1 MGLPVSAVADN
12 RSRQLEWLKWLAV
25 TLLVGGAVY
34 ANYHFKA
41 ESLLY
46 RVLGLLV
53 VAAVAALIALRTAKG
68 EAFWELA
75 KGAKTEAA
83 RVVWPTRQERNQ
95 TTLVVVGFILVMAL
109 LLWGLDLFFGWLTA
123 LIIG

>member
-1 MGLPVSAVADN
+1 MADE
-12 RSRQLEWLKWLAV
+12 RAQHFDWLKWLVV
-25 TLLVGGAVY
+25 TLLVGGGVY
-34 ANYHFKA
+34 ANYYFKA
-41 ESLLY
+41 EPLLY
-46 RVLGLLV
+46 RVLGLLM

-68 EAFWELA
+68 EAFWDLA
-75 KGAKTEAA
+75 KGAKAEAA